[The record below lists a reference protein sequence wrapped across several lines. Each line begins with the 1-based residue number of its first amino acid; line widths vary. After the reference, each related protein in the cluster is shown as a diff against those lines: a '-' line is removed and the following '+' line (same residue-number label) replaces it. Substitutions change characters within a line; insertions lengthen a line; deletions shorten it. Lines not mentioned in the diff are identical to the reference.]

1 MKTLTMAT
9 FIGLAIIACQPD
21 AEPTGGPDIQERDS
35 AGIRIVENPR
45 PPDGS
50 RLDWR
55 IDPEPAASIG
65 VLEGDDPYMLFAVRD
80 ATILSDGRIV
90 VVGANELRVFDPS
103 GIYLETWG
111 GSGEGPG
118 EFTNLYQADPW
129 LGDSIVAGD
138 FRHETMTVFD
148 SDGNFGR
155 IIRLEGSPIASLRAI
170 FELGLYRVMRDGSI
184 LLARE
189 PSDADSVDV
198 AIFDAEGGSRRS
210 LGSHPGWE
218 NYYLDRANTLYTVIF
233 SRTLAMAP
241 WGDLV
246 VITPTNRSEIRAFT
260 REGALARIVRLGPEP
275 REPEQLHVDAYIEA
289 RVARVPSE
297 MVEYRAQVR
306 EQLQD
311 IPVAGYLPAFTS
323 VMTDAL
329 DHLWVEE
336 FAVPGEEQPGI
347 LWTVLDPGGQVL
359 GFVETPKELEI
370 YEIGAD
376 YIVGKTED
384 EEFGVESVQVWRLER
399 SGG

>member
-1 MKTLTMAT
+1 MKMRTLA
-9 FIGLAIIACQPD
+9 AITVIAFIACQPD

-35 AGIRIVENPR
+35 AGIQIVENAR

-50 RLDWR
+50 RLGWR
-55 IDPEPAASIG
+55 IGSEPAVSIG

-90 VVGANELRVFDPS
+90 VVGANELRVFDPM

-111 GSGEGPG
+111 GRGEGPG
-118 EFTNLYQADPW
+118 EFIDLYQADPW

-138 FRHETMTVFD
+138 MRHETMTVFD

-155 IIRLEGSPIASLRAI
+155 IIRLEDSPIVSLRAI
-170 FELGLYRVMRDGSI
+170 FELGLYMVMRDGSI

-189 PSDADSVDV
+189 PSHHDTVDV
-198 AIFDAEGGSRRS
+198 AIFDAEGGSRRF

-218 NYYLDRANTLYTVIF
+218 NYYLERANTRYNVIF

-241 WGDLV
+241 WGELI
-246 VITPTNRSEIRAFT
+246 VIGPTDRGEIAAFAK
-260 REGALARIVRLGPEP
+260 EGTLARIVRLGHEP
-275 REPEQLHVDAYIEA
+275 REPERAHIDAYIEA
-289 RVARVPSE
+289 QVARVPTE
-297 MVEYRAQVR
+297 MVARRAAYRG
-306 EQLQD
+306 ELED
-311 IPVAGYLPAFTS
+311 IPVAEHFPAFTS

-336 FAVPGEEQPGI
+336 FAVPGEDQPGV
-347 LWTVLDPGGQVL
+347 LWTVLDPDGQVL

-370 YEIGAD
+370 YEIGRD
-376 YIVGKTED
+376 YLLGKTED
-384 EEFGVESVQVWRLER
+384 EEFGVESVQVWRLDR
-399 SGG
+399 SNG

>member
-1 MKTLTMAT
+1 MRTWGIA
-9 FIGLAIIACQPD
+9 AITVASTIACQPD
-21 AEPTGGPDIQERDS
+21 AAPAGHPDIQERDS
-35 AGIRIVENPR
+35 AEIRIIENPR

-55 IDPEPAASIG
+55 IGSEPSVSIG
-65 VLEGDDPYMLFAVRD
+65 VLEGEDPYMLFAVRD

-90 VVGANELRVFDPS
+90 VVGGNELRVFDPM

-111 GSGEGPG
+111 GEGEGPG
-118 EFTNLYQADPW
+118 EFIDLYQADPW

-148 SDGNFGR
+148 SDGKMGR
-155 IIRLEGSPIASLRAI
+155 IVRLEDSPIVSLRAV
-170 FELGLYRVMRDGSI
+170 FELGLYMVIRDGSI

-189 PSDADSVDV
+189 PTHPDTVDV

-210 LGSHPGWE
+210 LGSHPGWKT
-218 NYYLDRANTLYTVIF
+218 YRLDRANTLSNVIF

-246 VITPTNRSEIRAFT
+246 VISPTDRSEITAFT
-260 REGALARIVRLGPEP
+260 REGTAARIVRLGHEP
-275 REPEQLHVDAYIEA
+275 REPEQAHVDAYIEA
-289 RVARVPSE
+289 EVSRVPSE
-297 MVEYRAQVR
+297 MVEYRAQYR
-306 EQLQD
+306 GELQD
-311 IPVAGYLPAFTS
+311 LPVAEHLPAFTS

-336 FAVPGEEQPGI
+336 FAVPGEAHQGV
-347 LWTVLDPGGQVL
+347 LWTVLDPEGRVL
-359 GFVETPKELEI
+359 GFVETPKVLEI
-370 YEIGAD
+370 YEIGVD

-384 EEFGVESVQVWRLER
+384 EEFGVESVQVWRLDR
-399 SGG
+399 SGR

>member
-1 MKTLTMAT
+1 MAAVIVAST
-9 FIGLAIIACQPD
+9 IACQPD
-21 AEPTGGPDIQERDS
+21 TETLGGPGVQERDS

-50 RLDWR
+50 RLGWR
-55 IDPEPAASIG
+55 IGSEPTASIG

-80 ATILSDGRIV
+80 ATVLSDGRIV
-90 VVGANELRVFDPS
+90 VVGANDLRVFDPA
-103 GIYLETWG
+103 GVYLETWG

-118 EFTNLYQADPW
+118 EFTDLYQADPW

-148 SDGNFGR
+148 SDGGFGR
-155 IIRLEGSPIASLRAI
+155 IIRLEDSPIVSLRAV
-170 FELGLYRVMRDGSI
+170 FELGLYSVMRDGSI

-189 PSDADSVDV
+189 PSHPDTVDV

-218 NYYLDRANTLYTVIF
+218 TYRLERANTLYNVIF

-246 VITPTNRSEIRAFT
+246 VISPTDRSEIKAFT
-260 REGALARIVRLGPEP
+260 REGALARIVRLGREP
-275 REPEQLHVDAYIEA
+275 REPEQAHVNAYIEGQ
-289 RVARVPSE
+289 VSRVPSE
-297 MVEYRAQVR
+297 MVEYRAQYR
-306 EQLQD
+306 GELQD
-311 IPVAGYLPAFTS
+311 IPVAERLPAFTS

-336 FAVPGEEQPGI
+336 FAVPGEEQPGV
-347 LWTVLDPGGQVL
+347 LWTVLHPEGRVL

-370 YEIGAD
+370 YEIGED
-376 YIVGKTED
+376 YIVGKRED
-384 EEFGVESVQVWRLER
+384 GEFGVESVRVWRLDR
-399 SGG
+399 FGG